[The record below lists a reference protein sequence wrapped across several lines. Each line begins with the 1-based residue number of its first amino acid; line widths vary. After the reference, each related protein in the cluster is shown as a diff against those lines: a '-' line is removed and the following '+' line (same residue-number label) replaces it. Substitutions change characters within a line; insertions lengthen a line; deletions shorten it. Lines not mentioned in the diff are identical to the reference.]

1 MWEKT
6 ITMLS
11 AEAQD
16 AKLGKHLS
24 DLPDTNILA
33 SPRTLVVLRIGTTAN
48 ITCDFA
54 LNYFEYLED

>member
-1 MWEKT
+1 
-6 ITMLS
+6 MLS